1 MINIRQI
8 KIEVTNDNLDNLFFS
23 ITKKLHIKKEDIKSL
38 KIFKKS
44 IDARDKNHIYYIYEV
59 SIGIENENKYLK
71 DKDVYKTPDLSYKMP
86 SKGNIKLEHRPV
98 IIGSGPAG
106 LFAAYILAL
115 NDFKPIIIER
125 GKKVEERIKD
135 VDLFWKTGKLNI
147 NSNVSFGEGGAGTF
161 SDGKLNTCISDE
173 NNRIRKVFNT
183 FIECGAHEDI
193 LYDYK
198 PHIGTDILSNV
209 IKNLRNKIIDLGGTF
224 LYNSC
229 LTNIIFENN
238 KVTKIM
244 INNQDIIDTDILI
257 LAIGNA
263 ARDTYKLLY
272 NLGLNM
278 TSKNF
283 AVGLRVVH
291 PQALIDKAQYGL
303 KYSKLLS
310 PATYKLTYHS
320 SNNKGVYSFCMCP
333 GGYVVNSSSINNR
346 LAINGMSYY
355 KRDSGYANSAIIATV
370 SKEDFGNNVLDGI
383 AYQERLEKKA
393 YELGQGSI
401 PIQTLKDFY
410 NNTVLD
416 KIENISFIKGSYTY
430 ANLNEL
436 FSKEITL
443 SIKEALNSF
452 AYKINDFNN
461 PNTILCGVETRTSSP
476 VRICRDENFEAN
488 IKGIYPCGEGAGY
501 AGGITSSAVDGIK
514 VAEAIIKNY
523 KM

>member
-44 IDARDKNHIYYIYEV
+44 IDARDKNHIYHIYEV
-59 SIGIENENKYLK
+59 SIAIDNENKYLK
-71 DKDVYKTPDLSYKMP
+71 YKDVYKTPDLSYKMP

-115 NDFKPIIIER
+115 NAFKPIIIER

-244 INNQDIIDTDILI
+244 INNQDTIDTNILI

-283 AVGLRVVH
+283 AVGLRVAH

-370 SKEDFGNNVLDGI
+370 SKEDFGI
-383 AYQERLEKKA
+383 
-393 YELGQGSI
+393 
-401 PIQTLKDFY
+401 
-410 NNTVLD
+410 LD
-416 KIENISFIKGSYTY
+416 KIEDISFIKGSYTY

-514 VAEAIIKNY
+514 VAEAIVSKY

>member
-1 MINIRQI
+1 
-8 KIEVTNDNLDNLFFS
+8 
-23 ITKKLHIKKEDIKSL
+23 
-38 KIFKKS
+38 
-44 IDARDKNHIYYIYEV
+44 
-59 SIGIENENKYLK
+59 
-71 DKDVYKTPDLSYKMP
+71 
-86 SKGNIKLEHRPV
+86 
-98 IIGSGPAG
+98 
-106 LFAAYILAL
+106 
-115 NDFKPIIIER
+115 
-125 GKKVEERIKD
+125 
-135 VDLFWKTGKLNI
+135 
-147 NSNVSFGEGGAGTF
+147 
-161 SDGKLNTCISDE
+161 
-173 NNRIRKVFNT
+173 
-183 FIECGAHEDI
+183 
-193 LYDYK
+193 
-198 PHIGTDILSNV
+198 
-209 IKNLRNKIIDLGGTF
+209 
-224 LYNSC
+224 
-229 LTNIIFENN
+229 
-238 KVTKIM
+238 
-244 INNQDIIDTDILI
+244 
-257 LAIGNA
+257 
-263 ARDTYKLLY
+263 
-272 NLGLNM
+272 
-278 TSKNF
+278 
-283 AVGLRVVH
+283 
-291 PQALIDKAQYGL
+291 
-303 KYSKLLS
+303 
-310 PATYKLTYHS
+310 
-320 SNNKGVYSFCMCP
+320 MCP

-393 YELGQGSI
+393 YELGEGSI

-416 KIENISFIKGSYTY
+416 KIEDISFIKGSYTY

-436 FSKEITL
+436 FPKEITL

>member
-1 MINIRQI
+1 MINVRQI
-8 KIEVTNDNLDNLFFS
+8 KIAVTDDKVENIYSKIYQKIHL
-23 ITKKLHIKKEDIKSL
+23 KKEDIKSL

-44 IDARDKNHIYYIYEV
+44 LDARNKDNIYYVYELM
-59 SIGIENENKYLK
+59 IEAINETKYLK
-71 DKDVYKTPDLSYKMP
+71 YKDVYPTFDLTYKMP
-86 SKGNIKLEHRPV
+86 LAGSIQLLKRPV
-98 IIGSGPAG
+98 IVGSGPSG

-115 NDFKPIIIER
+115 KGFKPLIIER
-125 GKKVEERIKD
+125 GKPVEKRLKD
-135 VDLFWKTGKLNI
+135 VELFWQTGKLND

-161 SDGKLNTCISDE
+161 SDGKLNTCINDE
-173 NNRIRKVFNT
+173 NNRIRKVFTT
-183 FIECGAHEDI
+183 FIECGANEDI

-244 INNQDIIDTDILI
+244 INNQDTIDTDILI

-333 GGYVVNSSSINNR
+333 GGYVVNSSSIKNH

-410 NNTVLD
+410 NNTILD
-416 KIENISFIKGSYTY
+416 KIEDISFIKGSYTY

-514 VAEAIIKNY
+514 VAEAIVSKY